1 MAASKSTLRCFILNK
16 RKLEWLLQSTNHRAK
31 FSLSP
36 CETKRIFLFLSRF
49 LSLREETMRGGQN
62 RGERKA
68 EISPG
73 NANEWNGL
81 IGKYQIHDIG
91 SVSISWVR
99 VFLFNTA
106 KPRLSPRYMGCK
118 RGNSLSLSLAGR
130 RRFCRVMLYFAS
142 GMARSQC
149 RFTRFPVPS

>member
-1 MAASKSTLRCFILNK
+1 MVASINQPSCKVFPLPVIGAK
-16 RKLEWLLQSTNHRAK
+16 RRE
-31 FSLSP
+31 FF
-36 CETKRIFLFLSRF
+36 FLFF
-49 LSLREETMRGGQN
+49 AFFEETMRGGQN

-118 RGNSLSLSLAGR
+118 RGNSLSLLLAGR

>member
-1 MAASKSTLRCFILNK
+1 MVASINQPSCKVFPLSVRNEENFSFSFSFSFFPFAK
-16 RKLEWLLQSTNHRAK
+16 RQ
-31 FSLSP
+31 
-36 CETKRIFLFLSRF
+36 CEEDRI
-49 LSLREETMRGGQN
+49 G
-62 RGERKA
+62 GERKA

-118 RGNSLSLSLAGR
+118 RGNSLSLSLSLSLASR

>member
-1 MAASKSTLRCFILNK
+1 MVASINQPSCKVFPLPVIGAK
-16 RKLEWLLQSTNHRAK
+16 RRE
-31 FSLSP
+31 FF
-36 CETKRIFLFLSRF
+36 FLFF
-49 LSLREETMRGGQN
+49 AFFEETMRGGQN

>member
-1 MAASKSTLRCFILNK
+1 M
-16 RKLEWLLQSTNHRAK
+16 QSFPSLRAK
-31 FSLSP
+31 RREFFFFFLAFFP
-36 CETKRIFLFLSRF
+36 FAKRQCEEDRI
-49 LSLREETMRGGQN
+49 G
-62 RGERKA
+62 GERKA

-118 RGNSLSLSLAGR
+118 RGNSLSLSLSLASR